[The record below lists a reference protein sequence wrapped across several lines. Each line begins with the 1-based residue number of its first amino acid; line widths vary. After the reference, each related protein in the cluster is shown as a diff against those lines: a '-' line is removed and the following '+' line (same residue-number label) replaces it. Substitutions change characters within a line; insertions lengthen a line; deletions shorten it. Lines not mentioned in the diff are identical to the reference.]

1 MMWAAVRE
9 KRFFS
14 FSCRV
19 AAGGFLV
26 TALVLGTA
34 LLDSP
39 AVYAADQNIA
49 AAHSDKGL
57 LLTHAGDLAGAES
70 ELRAAVAL
78 APNNSEYLS
87 NLATVLAIRNWANLN
102 SRYTLSSKR

>member
-1 MMWAAVRE
+1 M
-9 KRFFS
+9 
-14 FSCRV
+14 

-39 AVYAADQNIA
+39 AVYADQNIA
-49 AAHSDKGL
+49 TAHSDKGL
-57 LLTHAGDLAGAES
+57 QLAHAGGLAGAES

>member
-1 MMWAAVRE
+1 M
-9 KRFFS
+9 
-14 FSCRV
+14 

-49 AAHSDKGL
+49 TAHSDKDL
-57 LLTHAGDLAGAES
+57 QLAHAGDLAGAES
-70 ELRAAVAL
+70 ELRAAVHSRRTI
-78 APNNSEYLS
+78 PNTCPILP
-87 NLATVLAIRNWANLN
+87 LF
-102 SRYTLSSKR
+102 